1 MPRASLGGL
10 VVRRFRWF
18 VALLR
23 DLLILFMIDVF
34 GEKTFCFLGKLFCFS
49 VFSRCCK
56 FILKKLGSG
65 WCRGALRGVPRT
77 LRDVDENDKRGQK
90 MPNMFLAPQGGQAKS
105 VKRSL
110 SVGERIRSC
119 YKGIIDKKL

>member
-34 GEKTFCFLGKLFCFS
+34 GEKHFDFLENCFVFRCSLG
-49 VFSRCCK
+49 V
-56 FILKKLGSG
+56 
-65 WCRGALRGVPRT
+65 V
-77 LRDVDENDKRGQK
+77 
-90 MPNMFLAPQGGQAKS
+90 KS
-105 VKRSL
+105 
-110 SVGERIRSC
+110 
-119 YKGIIDKKL
+119 